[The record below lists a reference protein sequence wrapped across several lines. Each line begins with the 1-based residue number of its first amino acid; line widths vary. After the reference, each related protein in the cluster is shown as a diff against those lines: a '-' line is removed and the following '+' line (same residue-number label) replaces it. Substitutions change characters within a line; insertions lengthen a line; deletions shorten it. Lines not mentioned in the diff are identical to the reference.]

1 LVRRHLPSGV
11 GRHQAARRRDQVLNT
26 GAMSRVVSRSLDGLV
41 TMLRHCNLSE
51 HEALKYLGW
60 SDCDLSRSYAYVY
73 VLV

>member
-1 LVRRHLPSGV
+1 
-11 GRHQAARRRDQVLNT
+11 
-26 GAMSRVVSRSLDGLV
+26 MSRVVSRSLDGLV